1 MNYKK
6 PFKLKDN
13 FFLDVIWL
21 YYTAVKLYI
30 SFKAFLKKKIGQ
42 KWVRKGI
49 MIGLRMSWAPNN
61 SLGQGSLPHAM
72 LGQDGNMLL
81 GLVRQN
87 PLEALPTILSIT
99 LGSYRTQH
107 HLEALAMPPPPPCLG
122 FRVITPSASVPGH
135 KQYNIAVFYVQGS
148 YGKLQYNP
156 ITGTRGYR
164 WSIYIYIVLFKSI

>member
-107 HLEALAMPPPPPCLG
+107 HLEALAMPPPPMSWIPGDHPICLRPWAQAIQYCCLLCSR
-122 FRVITPSASVPGH
+122 FLWEASV
-135 KQYNIAVFYVQGS
+135 
-148 YGKLQYNP
+148 
-156 ITGTRGYR
+156 
-164 WSIYIYIVLFKSI
+164 